1 MSGFAEYESYDALG
15 LAALMKAG
23 EVSATEVLDAAIA
36 RVEARNPAV
45 NAVVTKLYDQ
55 AAQAIAAGLPEGPF
69 TGVPYLVKAL
79 FTSVAGVKCAHGSR
93 FFADLPPAT
102 EDSLHVTRL
111 KQAGMVIYGMTSSCE
126 MGLSLT
132 CEPQLHGPSR
142 NPWDLERTPAGS
154 SGGAGAAVAARMLPI
169 AHASDGFGSIR
180 APAAS
185 CGLVGLRPT
194 RARNTMAPAFGEA
207 LAGLAIEHAVS
218 LTVRDNAALLDAT
231 HGPAPGD
238 PYIAPPPA
246 RPFLDE
252 VGADPGTLRIAVTTK
267 ALNGAPVEA
276 DPLRV
281 LQETASLCTD
291 LGHRVDEA
299 DPAIDGAEV
308 VPTFRT
314 LSAVNILYT
323 VRGHPSGRAPAPGD
337 LETVIAR
344 SAALAE
350 DIDGASYMAA
360 VHTAHRIGRQMA
372 AFHEDW
378 DVLLTPGLGTLP
390 PKLGWL
396 DMMMDDLEEYWR
408 RVFSFSPFTVWFN
421 LTGQPA
427 MMIPLGQTESG
438 FPVAVQA
445 IARYGDEATLFRLAA
460 QLEAAR
466 PWIDRK
472 PRLAE
477 A

>member
-15 LAALMKAG
+15 LAALVKAG
-23 EVSATEVLDAAIA
+23 EVSATEVLEAAIE

-45 NAVVTKLYDQ
+45 NAVVTKLYDH
-55 AAQAIAAGLPEGPF
+55 AAQAIEAGLPEGPL
-69 TGVPYLVKAL
+69 TGVPYLLKDL
-79 FTSVAGVKCAHGSR
+79 FTSLAGVRCAHGSR

-102 EDSLHVTRL
+102 DDSLHVTRL
-111 KQAGMVIYGMTSSCE
+111 KQAGMVIYGMTNSCE
-126 MGLSLT
+126 LGLSLT
-132 CEPQLHGPSR
+132 CEPQLYGPSR

-154 SGGAGAAVAARMLPI
+154 SGGAGAAVGARMLPV
-169 AHASDGFGSIR
+169 ADASDGFGSIR

-185 CGLVGLRPT
+185 CGLVGLKPT
-194 RARNTMAPAFGEA
+194 RARTTMAPFLGEA
-207 LAGLAIEHAVS
+207 LGGCAIEHAVS

-231 HGPAPGD
+231 AGPAPGD
-238 PYIAPPPA
+238 PYIAPLHA
-246 RPFLDE
+246 RPFLEE
-252 VGADPGTLRIAVTTK
+252 VGADPGTLRIAVARK
-267 ALNGAPVEA
+267 APNGAPVEA

-281 LQETASLCTD
+281 LQEAASLCAD
-291 LGHRVDEA
+291 LGHRVDES
-299 DPAIDGAEV
+299 DPAIDGADV

-314 LSAVNILYT
+314 VSAVNILNV
-323 VRGHPSGRAPAPGD
+323 VRTHPAGRTPQPGE
-337 LETVIAR
+337 LETVVANT
-344 SAALAE
+344 AALAE
-350 DIDGASYMAA
+350 GIDGETYMAA

-396 DMMMDDLEEYWR
+396 DMMMDDLEEYFR
-408 RVFSFSPFTVWFN
+408 RVFNFSPFTVWFN

-427 MMIPLGQTESG
+427 MMIPLGRTDSG

-445 IARYGDEATLFRLAA
+445 VARFGDEATLFRLAA

-466 PWIDRK
+466 PWIDRR
-472 PRLAE
+472 PAFV
-477 A
+477 AG

>member
-23 EVSATEVLDAAIA
+23 EVSAAEVLEAAIA

-69 TGVPYLVKAL
+69 AGVPYLVKAL
-79 FTSVAGVKCAHGSR
+79 FTSVAGVRCAHGSR
-93 FFADLPPAT
+93 FFADLPPAA
-102 EDSLHVTRL
+102 EDSLHVARL
-111 KQAGMVIYGMTSSCE
+111 KRAGMVIYGMTSSCE

-194 RARNTMAPAFGEA
+194 RARNTLAPAFGEA

-238 PYIAPPPA
+238 PYDVLPPA
-246 RPFLDE
+246 RPFLEE
-252 VGADPGTLRIAVTTK
+252 VGADPGSLRIAVTSK
-267 ALNGAPVEA
+267 APNGAPVEA

-281 LQETASLCTD
+281 LQETASLCAD

-299 DPAIDGAEV
+299 DPAIDGADV

-323 VRGHPSGRAPAPGD
+323 VRGHPSGRAPAPGE
-337 LETVIAR
+337 LETVVAR

-360 VHTAHRIGRQMA
+360 VHTAHRLGRQMA

-396 DMMMDDLEEYWR
+396 DMMMEDIEEYWR
-408 RVFSFSPFTVWFN
+408 RVFRFSPFTVWFN

-445 IARYGDEATLFRLAA
+445 IARFGDEATLFRLAS

-466 PWIDRK
+466 PWIGRK
-472 PRLAE
+472 PPIAE
-477 A
+477 K

>member
-23 EVSATEVLDAAIA
+23 EVSAAEVLDAAIA

-69 TGVPYLVKAL
+69 AGVPYLVKAL
-79 FTSVAGVKCAHGSR
+79 FTSVAGVRCAHGSR
-93 FFADLPPAT
+93 FFADLPPAA
-102 EDSLHVTRL
+102 EDSLHVARL

-194 RARNTMAPAFGEA
+194 RARNTLAPAFGEA

-238 PYIAPPPA
+238 PYYVLPPA

-252 VGADPGTLRIAVTTK
+252 VGADPGTLRIAVTSK
-267 ALNGAPVEA
+267 APNGAPVEA

-281 LQETASLCTD
+281 LQETASLCAD

-299 DPAIDGAEV
+299 DPAIDGADV

-337 LETVIAR
+337 LETVVAR

-350 DIDGASYMAA
+350 GHRRRELHGGGPHRASDRPPDGRVS
-360 VHTAHRIGRQMA
+360 R
-372 AFHEDW
+372 
-378 DVLLTPGLGTLP
+378 GLGRAAHPRPRHAAAQTRLARHDDGGYRGVLAARVPLQPVHGVVQPHRPAGDDDSARADGERLARRGAGHRPLRRRGDALP
-390 PKLGWL
+390 PA
-396 DMMMDDLEEYWR
+396 
-408 RVFSFSPFTVWFN
+408 S
-421 LTGQPA
+421 
-427 MMIPLGQTESG
+427 
-438 FPVAVQA
+438 
-445 IARYGDEATLFRLAA
+445 

-466 PWIDRK
+466 PWIGRK

-477 A
+477 E

>member
-23 EVSATEVLDAAIA
+23 EVSAAEVLDAAIA

-69 TGVPYLVKAL
+69 AGVPYLVKAL
-79 FTSVAGVKCAHGSR
+79 FTSVAGVRCAHGSR
-93 FFADLPPAT
+93 FFADLPPAA
-102 EDSLHVTRL
+102 EDSLHVARL

-169 AHASDGFGSIR
+169 AHASDGFGSVR

-194 RARNTMAPAFGEA
+194 RARNTLAPAFGEA

-231 HGPAPGD
+231 HGPVPGD
-238 PYIAPPPA
+238 PYCVLPPA

-252 VGADPGTLRIAVTTK
+252 VGADPGTLRIAVTSK
-267 ALNGAPVEA
+267 APNGAPVEA

-281 LQETASLCTD
+281 LQETASLCAD

-299 DPAIDGAEV
+299 DPAIDGADV

-323 VRGHPSGRAPAPGD
+323 VRGHPSGRTPQPGE
-337 LETVIAR
+337 LETVVAR

-350 DIDGASYMAA
+350 DIDGATYMTA
-360 VHTAHRIGRQMA
+360 VHTAHRLGRQMA

-396 DMMMDDLEEYWR
+396 DMMMEDIEEYWR
-408 RVFSFSPFTVWFN
+408 RVFRFSPFTVWFN

-438 FPVAVQA
+438 LPVAVQA
-445 IARYGDEATLFRLAA
+445 IARFGDEATLFRLAS

-466 PWIDRK
+466 PWIGRK
-472 PRLAE
+472 PPIAE
-477 A
+477 K

>member
-23 EVSATEVLDAAIA
+23 EVSAAEVLDAAIA

-69 TGVPYLVKAL
+69 AGVPYLVKAL
-79 FTSVAGVKCAHGSR
+79 FTSVAGVRCAHGSR

-102 EDSLHVTRL
+102 EDSLHVARL

-194 RARNTMAPAFGEA
+194 RARNTLAPAFGEA

-218 LTVRDNAALLDAT
+218 LTVRDSAALLDAT

-238 PYIAPPPA
+238 PYDVLPPA

-252 VGADPGTLRIAVTTK
+252 VGADPGSLRIAFTSK
-267 ALNGAPVEA
+267 APNGAPVEA

-281 LQETASLCTD
+281 LHETASLCAD

-299 DPAIDGAEV
+299 DPAIDGADV

-323 VRGHPSGRAPAPGD
+323 VRGHPAGRAPAPGD
-337 LETVIAR
+337 LETVVAR

-360 VHTAHRIGRQMA
+360 VHTAHRLGRQMA

-438 FPVAVQA
+438 LPVAVQA
-445 IARYGDEATLFRLAA
+445 IARHGDEATLFRLAS
-460 QLEAAR
+460 QLESAR
-466 PWIDRK
+466 PWIGRK

-477 A
+477 E